1 MARALAQNEV
11 ARRRPLRDR
20 APKGPKQVDIY
31 VGLRIRDRRKEL
43 GFSQTTLGDKVGV
56 AFQQIQKYEKGS
68 NRVGASRLA
77 AIAKALEVS
86 VDYFFP
92 DADKEVLNTEDV
104 AAQIA
109 NLTKRIRFLTKE
121 RDRLRQLL

>member
-1 MARALAQNEV
+1 MARALARNEV

-20 APKGPKQVDIY
+20 APKSPKQVDIY

-43 GFSQTTLGDKVGV
+43 GFSQTALGDEVGV
-56 AFQQIQKYEKGS
+56 AFQQIQKYENGR

-77 AIAKALEVS
+77 AIAKALEVP

-92 DADKEVLNTEDV
+92 DADKEALDPEDI
-104 AAQIA
+104 AAQID
-109 NLTKRIRFLTKE
+109 NLSKRIRFLTKE